1 MAWSP
6 YSYNVVA
13 EIQTRYP
20 TYYPRA
26 PIYEMSGNSFGQ
38 RPKGFKLPCAK
49 CGNPDVWVNLCTKE
63 LNNWG
68 KPNKWFN
75 KWFSKCEACSA
86 VRNWDT
92 RPDQDTSVQPGQT
105 QQVRQVGVGS
115 GARAV
120 EIMPGTVNPGSTTG
134 VVSLP
139 GGGSA
144 SGLGGPT
151 GLVTE
156 PVVTFTPATKP
167 VSTLLETMNDKLDA
181 IHTILLN
188 RLGDPAPTSVYL
200 HNPDPKNILSFT
212 KKVELDDPNISG
224 FMQWK
229 SQKQLDQLKA
239 YPRVDEPDIEAPPTN
254 LQPMH
259 QDQETMK
266 E

>member
-1 MAWSP
+1 MYLYYDTVSA
-6 YSYNVVA
+6 
-13 EIQTRYP
+13 IRTRYP
-20 TYYPRA
+20 TYQPRS
-26 PIYEMSGNSFGQ
+26 PIYEMSAAHFNN

-92 RPDQDTSVQPGQT
+92 RPDQPQQQQQT
-105 QQVRQVGVGS
+105 GCTEQVRSLGLGQS
-115 GARAV
+115 ARAV
-120 EIMPGTVNPGSTTG
+120 EIMPGTVNPGSATG
-134 VVSLP
+134 VVSSP
-139 GGGSA
+139 GGQP
-144 SGLGGPT
+144 GLGGPT

-156 PVVTFTPATKP
+156 PAVTFTPATKP
-167 VSTLLETMNDKLDA
+167 VSTLLEQMNEKLDA

-239 YPRVDEPDIEAPPTN
+239 YPLAYPRVDEPDIEAPPTN

>member
-1 MAWSP
+1 MAD
-6 YSYNVVA
+6 YS
-13 EIQTRYP
+13 
-20 TYYPRA
+20 
-26 PIYEMSGNSFGQ
+26 Q
-38 RPKGFKLPCAK
+38 RPKGFKIPCAQ
-49 CGNPDVWVNLCTKE
+49 CGNPDVWVNLCTKQ

-75 KWFSKCEACSA
+75 KWFSKCEGCSA

-92 RPDQDTSVQPGQT
+92 KPNPDGSTVPT
-105 QQVRQVGVGS
+105 PQQVRNLGVGQS
-115 GARAV
+115 ARAV
-120 EIMPGTVNPGSTTG
+120 EITPGTVNPNSTTG
-134 VVSLP
+134 VVTP
-139 GGGSA
+139 Q
-144 SGLGGPT
+144 PM
-151 GLVTE
+151 VQE
-156 PVVTFTPATKP
+156 PAVTFTPASKP
-167 VSTLLETMNDKLDA
+167 VSTLLETMQANIALINEKLDA

-229 SQKQLDQLKA
+229 SQKQLDQLKS
-239 YPRVDEPDIEAPPTN
+239 YPVIGEPDIEAPPIVP
-254 LQPMH
+254 QPTH

>member
-1 MAWSP
+1 
-6 YSYNVVA
+6 
-13 EIQTRYP
+13 
-20 TYYPRA
+20 
-26 PIYEMSGNSFGQ
+26 MSASSGQ

-75 KWFSKCEACSA
+75 KWFSKCEGCSA

-92 RPDQDTSVQPGQT
+92 RPDQDASQPGQT

-120 EIMPGTVNPGSTTG
+120 EIMPGTVNPASTTG
-134 VVSLP
+134 VVQ
-139 GGGSA
+139 
-144 SGLGGPT
+144 
-151 GLVTE
+151 E
-156 PVVTFTPATKP
+156 PPVTFTPATKP
-167 VSTLLETMNDKLDA
+167 VSTMLEQINDKLDA

-188 RLGDPAPTSVYL
+188 RLGDSHFNSLYL
-200 HNPDPKNILSFT
+200 RDPCGGV
-212 KKVELDDPNISG
+212 KKVDDPNIAG
-224 FMQWK
+224 FSFGNTEWK
-229 SQKQLDQLKA
+229 SQKQLDQLKS
-239 YPRVDEPDIEAPPTN
+239 YPTIGEPDIEAPPTN